1 MQPPAQM
8 EPPDPANAEPPSA
21 GGFEQFSVQG
31 VQHVPEPLPAPEA
44 LARYEAARAASS
56 NRIMAMAAEHAERQR
71 AIESRIAAELSG
83 VERRGQGFAVIV
95 VQVAIVA
102 ATGLVFLSE
111 DGSRLATFLAGI
123 AGGGIAFVVGRY
135 QDAEKRRQTRTDFA
149 SVQLESPH
157 DDTPPETDHPLHPNS
172 HVPLGT

>member
-1 MQPPAQM
+1 
-8 EPPDPANAEPPSA
+8 
-21 GGFEQFSVQG
+21 
-31 VQHVPEPLPAPEA
+31 
-44 LARYEAARAASS
+44 
-56 NRIMAMAAEHAERQR
+56 MAAEHAERQR

-83 VERRGQGFAVIV
+83 VERQGQGFAVIV

-135 QDAEKRRQTRTDFA
+135 QDAEKRRLTRTDFA
-149 SVQLESPH
+149 SVQLESPQ
-157 DDTPPETDHPLHPNS
+157 DDTPPESDHSLHPNY